1 MLKKFFIICS
11 GADKP
16 LLDSCSDGE
25 QNKYVGIGATVFFTA
40 LMAFIAGSY
49 ALYTVFDNAYLAITF
64 GLVWG
69 LLIFNLDRYIV
80 STMRKSNG
88 FMNEFLQALPRLGL
102 AIIIAIVIAK
112 PLELKIFE
120 KEINTVLL
128 DKKNEIAIKQKNEIA
143 KYYETDL
150 IKNQAKTDSLK
161 AEIANKQ
168 KEVDDLY
175 QVFITEAEGTAGTK
189 KLGKG
194 PVYKEKR
201 DKHDLALKQLDSIK
215 AVNVLKIKDIEKSLK
230 EVEMSKN
237 TKISENQ
244 PTIND
249 YDGLMARIEALEKL
263 PLLPS
268 LFIMLLFLAVET
280 APILA
285 KLISPRSEY
294 DFKIE
299 NREMGLKNTLT
310 QNAYQ
315 SDLQTKT
322 VSQLNDKV
330 YESLHEENDLIN
342 HKKKGIIDILK
353 MQSDYFVEQ
362 QKKSFEG

>member
-11 GADKP
+11 GADRP
-16 LLDSCSDGE
+16 LLNSCSDGE
-25 QNKYVGIGATVFFTA
+25 QNKYIGIGATVFFTA

-49 ALYTVFDNAYLAITF
+49 ALFTVFENLWMALGF
-64 GLVWG
+64 GFVWG

-88 FMNEFLQALPRLGL
+88 FWHEFLQALPRLAL
-102 AIIIAIVIAK
+102 AIIIAVVIAK

-128 DKKNEIAIKQKNEIA
+128 DKKNELALNQKKAITKF
-143 KYYETDL
+143 YETDL
-150 IKNQAKTDSLK
+150 IKNQAKKDSLK
-161 AEIANKQ
+161 AEITFKQ
-168 KEVDDLY
+168 KEVDALY
-175 QVFITEAEGTAGTK
+175 DVFITEAEGTSGTK

-201 DKHDLALKQLDSIK
+201 DKHDLALKQLDSLK
-215 AVNVLKIKDIEKSLK
+215 AVNVLKIKEIEKNQIEIEKNQLK
-230 EVEMSKN
+230 
-237 TKISENQ
+237 KIEETQ
-244 PTIND
+244 PTISQYN
-249 YDGLMARIEALEKL
+249 GLMARIEALGQL
-263 PLLPS
+263 PALPS
-268 LFIMLLFLAVET
+268 IFIMLLFLAVET

-299 NREMGLKNTLT
+299 NREMGLKNMLS

-322 VSQLNDKV
+322 VSQLNDQV
-330 YESLHEENDLIN
+330 YESLHEENELIN

-353 MQSDYFVEQ
+353 MQSDYFVNQ